1 MIAAVDPGEA
11 KIRAN
16 RERRGKT
23 RRANRERRDKTR
35 RVNRE
40 RRDKKRRGNRE
51 RKGKTRKTV
60 AEIARRNAP
69 FRSTK
74 RSKRPNR
81 RNRCA

>member
-1 MIAAVDPGEA
+1 MIAADVPVEA
-11 KIRAN
+11 KIRVN

-23 RRANRERRDKTR
+23 RRGKTRRGVRERRDKTR
-35 RVNRE
+35 RV
-40 RRDKKRRGNRE
+40 NRE

-60 AEIARRNAP
+60 AEIARRSGP

-74 RSKRPNR
+74 RSKRPSR